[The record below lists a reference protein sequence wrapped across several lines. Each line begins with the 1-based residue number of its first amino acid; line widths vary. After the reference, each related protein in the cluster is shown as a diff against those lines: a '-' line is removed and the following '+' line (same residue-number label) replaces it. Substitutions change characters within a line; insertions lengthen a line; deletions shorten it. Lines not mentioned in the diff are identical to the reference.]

1 MSIPRNFCGGTP
13 PAMQGQFA
21 PYTAIPQ
28 YQSQPFQPSQPVSIP
43 MPTLP
48 TGVPTGPSYNGI
60 TPTFPIPSV
69 PSVSPM
75 PSVEQP
81 PQSVQSPYY
90 LAGFLRRHIGRMM
103 RVEFLLGTTA
113 PLVDRVGILV
123 DVGASY
129 IVLRLV
135 GTNDTVVCDLYSIKF
150 VTIYKSLA
158 ESPQF

>member
-1 MSIPRNFCGGTP
+1 MLKPRNFCGGTL

-21 PYTAIPQ
+21 PYTTMPQ
-28 YQSQPFQPSQPVSIP
+28 YQSQPFQPSQPVTIP
-43 MPTLP
+43 MPALP
-48 TGVPTGPSYNGI
+48 TGVPTGPSYNGL
-60 TPTFPIPSV
+60 TPSFQVPSV
-69 PSVSPM
+69 PPV

-113 PLVDRVGILV
+113 PLVDRVGTLV

-135 GTNDTVVCDLYSIKF
+135 GTDDMVVCDLYSIKF
-150 VTIYKSLA
+150 VTIFKSLA

>member
-1 MSIPRNFCGGTP
+1 MFKPRNSCGAILPT
-13 PAMQGQFA
+13 MQGQFA
-21 PYTAIPQ
+21 PYTAMPQ
-28 YQSQPFQPSQPVSIP
+28 YQSQSFQPTQPVPIP

-48 TGVPTGPSYNGI
+48 TGVPTGPSYNGV
-60 TPTFPIPSV
+60 TPAFQVPSV
-69 PSVSPM
+69 PPM
-75 PSVEQP
+75 PPVEQP

-113 PLVDRVGILV
+113 PLVDRIGTLI

-135 GTNDTVVCDLYSIKF
+135 GTDDMVVCDLYSIKF
-150 VTIYKSLA
+150 VTIYKGLPENSR
-158 ESPQF
+158 P